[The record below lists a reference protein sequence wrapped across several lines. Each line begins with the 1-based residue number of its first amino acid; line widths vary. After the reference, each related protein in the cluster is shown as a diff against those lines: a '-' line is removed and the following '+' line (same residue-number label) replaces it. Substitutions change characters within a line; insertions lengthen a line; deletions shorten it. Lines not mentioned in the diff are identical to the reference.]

1 MDDKDPSGIGC
12 LIAIISII
20 FVVIGGIIS
29 LVFHIFQI
37 GLFIMIAA
45 FIFFVIG
52 LIVSLIDSDTPEDN
66 ERAKKQ
72 TEMAKYNNL
81 KYTCPMCGSH
91 KIKTIGTGKK
101 MAGVATV
108 GLASKNIG
116 KNYQCDDCNYIWQL
130 VSRDI
135 RSLNGG
141 NR

>member
-1 MDDKDPSGIGC
+1 MDDKNDPSGIGC
-12 LIAIISII
+12 LIAIISIV

-52 LIVSLIDSDTPEDN
+52 LIVSLIDSDTPEDK

-116 KNYQCDDCNYIWQL
+116 KNYQCDDCNYIW
-130 VSRDI
+130 
-135 RSLNGG
+135 
-141 NR
+141 